1 MIVKM
6 KKLTLLCTRSSQ
18 ERTLAALR
26 DLGAV
31 HLQHIQPPEGSDLD
45 EARSLFD
52 HLKRALEVLPKHPH
66 IKPSGK
72 TPYETVRAVWELIHR
87 QQALAEQI
95 EVLELQIRHYEPFG
109 SFSPETVRDLNAKG
123 VTVKLYKAAVKEMP
137 VVPDDARLIELSR
150 DRSTIYFALIGR
162 NGLSAEAEEIALPEL
177 SLAGMQTK
185 LAEFRAELAAT
196 ESSFHSYAGDHTAV
210 AALADEAEDRI
221 RYLEARTGMGGATE
235 VLYLCGFFP
244 AEQEKALRAEAVKN
258 GWALLVEEPSADD
271 PVPTL
276 LRNPKW
282 VEPIKAVLA
291 IIGVSPGYR
300 EIDISALFLIFLS
313 IFFAFLVGDA
323 GYGLLFIGMTFFFK
337 RKLRS
342 NEAAKPGLS
351 LLMIMSVCTVVWGAL
366 TATWFGISL
375 EVLPAPLRGLSSN
388 WLTGSGDADLAE
400 KHVMFVCFTLGAIHL
415 AIARVWN
422 VFRKLKSW
430 ACLAEVGWLCCISM
444 LYFIVLEMVVD
455 MPPPIATS
463 ILWGVIYTGIGLI
476 TVSLILGKSY
486 LGLVTLVLNVISCF
500 VDIISYVR
508 LYAVG
513 AASFAI
519 ANSFNQMAVESLGE
533 KGVVIGGLIAAIAIF
548 GGHALNIVLGGMA
561 ILVHGIRLNTLEFSG
576 HAGVQWAGIVFNP
589 FAKRAGKI
597 SPEEITG

>member
-235 VLYLCGFFP
+235 VLYLRGFFP

-282 VEPIKAVLA
+282 VKPIKAVLDM
-291 IIGVSPGYR
+291 IGVIPGYH
-300 EIDISALFLIFLS
+300 ELDISALFLIFLS
-313 IFFAFLVGDA
+313 IFFAFLIGDA
-323 GYGLLFIGMTFFFK
+323 GYGLLFIGLTLFGKF
-337 RKLRS
+337 KLRG
-342 NEAAKPGLS
+342 NEKAKPGLN
-351 LLMIMSVCTVVWGAL
+351 LLMIMSICTVVWGSL
-366 TATWFGISL
+366 TGTWFGITPDI
-375 EVLPAPLRGLSSN
+375 LPAPLQSLRWN
-388 WLTGSGDADLAE
+388 WLTGSDDLVAQRI
-400 KHVMFVCFTLGAIHL
+400 MFICFVIGTIHL
-415 AIARVWN
+415 SIGHIWN
-422 VFRKLKSW
+422 FVRKINTW
-430 ACLAEVGWLCCISM
+430 GCLSDLGWLCSTATMFFGVCYM
-444 LYFIVLEMVVD
+444 VLGSAFPPVMGYVLGAGVVL
-455 MPPPIATS
+455 I
-463 ILWGVIYTGIGLI
+463 IL
-476 TVSLILGKSY
+476 SLILEKSWF
-486 LGLVTLVLNVISCF
+486 GLVTLVLDVIANF

-519 ANSFNQMAVESLGE
+519 ANAFNEIMINALGE
-533 KGVVIGGLIAAIAIF
+533 KGVFLGGLTAALCIF
-548 GGHALNIVLGGMA
+548 VGHGLNILLGAMA
-561 ILVHGIRLNTLEFSG
+561 LLVHGIRLNTLEFSG
-576 HAGVQWAGIVFNP
+576 HAGVRWAGAP
-589 FAKRAGKI
+589 FKPFKRQAEGI
-597 SPEEITG
+597 RPEEITG